1 MASKMKELR
10 EKRGLGQKEVAAKL
24 GIPVRTYGGY
34 ERGER
39 TLSLDV
45 AAQIADVLGVSLDT
59 LMGREQR
66 KNIANR
72 DMKQNDM
79 VTAELSH
86 DEWSLIKSYRKCSG
100 DMRSTIRSLASSLSN
115 LPSESD
121 YYYAMAIEEQ
131 EREYYE
137 EMTKEVDA

>member
-121 YYYAMAIEEQ
+121 YYTRWQ
-131 EREYYE
+131 SKSRNVST
-137 EMTKEVDA
+137 TKR